1 MTTTSKNASSPKGTT
16 DPRRLAKEERIAK
29 LILMLQE
36 NEKLPYEQRTSPSE
50 MADKLGISSA
60 TMYNTKNGYLSE
72 AAKRLGVSRDS
83 LLVKEYGAKSP
94 TIYAVREISKK
105 DSIKK
110 TVPKATTPTQKM
122 QDAASIAQLERA
134 ETSELNAQAVSAFQE
149 MLNQFADAEAAFKA
163 LQGMERVYTEA
174 ALQATMYIHAL
185 SKSRVAMRVSDNLK
199 EISEDHRA
207 YFIKKLQEIRKL
219 KAQCPKLFTTEKRCA
234 DDCCMLRTADFISD
248 EERIATMTAICFSP
262 EENGFTKEFSQA
274 AMQLSTEDFKK
285 LIAIVC
291 VSKKEASERGVEW
304 KFENHSELTDV
315 LEMGGFKF
323 YL

>member
-1 MTTTSKNASSPKGTT
+1 MTTTSKNASSPLKKHH
-16 DPRRLAKEERIAK
+16 PAYAERQRRIDK
-29 LILMLQE
+29 LISMLMD
-36 NEKLPYEQRTSPSE
+36 NMKLPYEERISPGE
-50 MADKLGISSA
+50 MAKKLGVSQGI
-60 TMYNTKNGYLSE
+60 MYDQKNGYLTE
-72 AAKRLGVSRDS
+72 AAKKMGVPRDS
-83 LLVKEYGAKSP
+83 LLVQEHGAKTP
-94 TIYAVREISKK
+94 KVYAVREIKEVNTSRRPVKK
-105 DSIKK
+105 A
-110 TVPKATTPTQKM
+110 VTTTQKM
-122 QDAASIAQLERA
+122 QDVASIVRCERA
-134 ETSELNAQAVSAFQE
+134 ETSELDAQAVSAFQE

-185 SKSRVAMRVSDNLK
+185 SKSRVAMAVSENLHK
-199 EISEDHRA
+199 KAKDHRK
-207 YFIKKLQEIRKL
+207 YFVKKLQEIQEL
-219 KAQCPKLFTTEKRCA
+219 KEQCPKLFTTEERCA